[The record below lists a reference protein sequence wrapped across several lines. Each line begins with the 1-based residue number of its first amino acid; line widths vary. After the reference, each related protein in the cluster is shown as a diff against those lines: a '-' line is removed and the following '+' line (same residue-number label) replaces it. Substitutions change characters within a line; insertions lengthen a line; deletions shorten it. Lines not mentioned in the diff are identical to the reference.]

1 MGDGILSTNLLVF
14 MKQKN
19 SSFSLISKP
28 FVRARWR
35 IGSRGSPLALAQANE
50 FKNLLLLNYPDLA
63 ADDLIEII
71 PIKTTGDKI
80 QDRDLANIGGK
91 GLFTKE
97 IEEALLANQ
106 IDFAVHSMKDVP
118 TFLPEGLEI
127 PCLLPRRNPLDAWF
141 SRDRFS
147 LADLPSGCIVGT
159 SSLRRKSQILAHRP
173 DLIVVSL
180 RGNVQTRLEK
190 LKRHE
195 IDATVLA
202 LAGLERLNLADQATH
217 ILSADEMLPA
227 VAQGAIGIEIRK
239 DDQQAQA
246 LLQPLNDWKTTLC
259 IQTERACLKE
269 LDGSC
274 RTPIAALAQYDE
286 KSEIVSLRSMLA
298 APDGSKVV
306 FDSRQSRPSGIIKM
320 GEEAGKS
327 LRERYQK

>member
-1 MGDGILSTNLLVF
+1 MVLMKRKISSSSLSFKT
-14 MKQKN
+14 
-19 SSFSLISKP
+19 SARP
-28 FVRARWR
+28 RWR

-118 TFLPEGLEI
+118 TILPEGLEI

-141 SRDRFS
+141 SRDHFS
-147 LADLPSGCIVGT
+147 LANLPSGSIVGT
-159 SSLRRKSQILAHRP
+159 SSLRRKSQILARRP
-173 DLIVVSL
+173 DLKVVPL

-190 LKRHE
+190 LNRRE

-217 ILSADEMLPA
+217 ILSAEEMLPA
-227 VAQGAIGIEIRK
+227 VAQGAIGIEIRE
-239 DDQQAQA
+239 DDQRTRE
-246 LLQPLNDWKTTLC
+246 LLQPLNDWKTTIC
-259 IQTERACLKE
+259 IQTERACLQE

-286 KSEIVSLRSMLA
+286 KSETLSLRSMLA

-306 FDSRQSRPSGIIKM
+306 FDDRRSSCSGALKM
-320 GEEAGKS
+320 GQDAGKT
-327 LRERYQK
+327 LREKYQK

>member
-1 MGDGILSTNLLVF
+1 MVLMKRKISSSSLSFKT
-14 MKQKN
+14 
-19 SSFSLISKP
+19 SARP
-28 FVRARWR
+28 RWR

-118 TFLPEGLEI
+118 TILPEGLEI

-141 SRDRFS
+141 SRDHFS
-147 LADLPSGCIVGT
+147 LANLPSGSIVGT
-159 SSLRRKSQILAHRP
+159 SSLRRKSQILARRP
-173 DLIVVSL
+173 DLKVVPL

-190 LKRHE
+190 LNRRE

-217 ILSADEMLPA
+217 ILSAEEMLPA
-227 VAQGAIGIEIRK
+227 VAQGAIGIEIRE
-239 DDQQAQA
+239 DDQRTRE
-246 LLQPLNDWKTTLC
+246 LLQPLNDWKTTIC
-259 IQTERACLKE
+259 IQTERACLQE

-286 KSEIVSLRSMLA
+286 KSETLSLRSMLA
-298 APDGSKVV
+298 ATDGSKVV
-306 FDSRQSRPSGIIKM
+306 FDDRRSPFSGALKM
-320 GEEAGKS
+320 GQDAGKA
-327 LRERYQK
+327 LREKYHK